1 VWIGHPH
8 MVGWRPSRLNADV
21 VALAT

>member
-8 MVGWRPSRLNADV
+8 MVGWRLPVLNADLV
-21 VALAT
+21 PFA